1 MEKAP
6 ETERFTGYEEG
17 ETSSKR
23 KFSKSQ
29 NIKKLKEKI
38 AQQEVIERV
47 IKARYETLSK
57 NFAETSATLE
67 RLALESV
74 KEKKK
79 KKKKRIIKSNHRLWR
94 LAKHLKKKIK
104 KLKAKI
110 ATHPYLHVLAKVS
123 QDLQV
128 DQSK

>member
-1 MEKAP
+1 M
-6 ETERFTGYEEG
+6 
-17 ETSSKR
+17 
-23 KFSKSQ
+23 
-29 NIKKLKEKI
+29 L
-38 AQQEVIERV
+38 ERV

-67 RLALESV
+67 ILALQSV
-74 KEKKK
+74 KEKKE
-79 KKKKRIIKSNHRLWR
+79 KKRIIKDNHRLWR

-104 KLKAKI
+104 KLKAKTT
-110 ATHPYLHVLAKVS
+110 THPDLHVLAEVA